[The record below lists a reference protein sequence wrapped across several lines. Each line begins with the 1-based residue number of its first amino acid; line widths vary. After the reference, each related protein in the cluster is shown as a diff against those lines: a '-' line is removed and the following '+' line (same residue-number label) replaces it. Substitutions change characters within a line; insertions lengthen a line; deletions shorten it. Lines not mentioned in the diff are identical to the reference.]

1 MCQRNTDEIL
11 FGDRTDCTHETQHL
25 KRKDIEKK
33 MIEKV
38 LNNQTITAPYG
49 IKSKNYIASSGNPET
64 VFQIDDNLIFDE
76 LKTALNT
83 R

>member
-11 FGDRTDCTHETQHL
+11 FGDRTDYTHETQHL

-33 MIEKV
+33 IIEKV
-38 LNNQTITAPYG
+38 LNNKTITG

-76 LKTALNT
+76 LKTASNT

>member
-33 MIEKV
+33 IIEKV
-38 LNNQTITAPYG
+38 LNNKTITG
-49 IKSKNYIASSGNPET
+49 IKSKNYIASSGNPEN

-76 LKTALNT
+76 LKTASNT